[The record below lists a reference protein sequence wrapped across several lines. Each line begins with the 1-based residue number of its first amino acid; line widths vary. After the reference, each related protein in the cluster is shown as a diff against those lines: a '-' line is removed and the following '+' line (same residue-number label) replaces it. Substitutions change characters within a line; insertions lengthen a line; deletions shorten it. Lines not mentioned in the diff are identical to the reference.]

1 MEIEP
6 KIRSA
11 PIQDCIADGV
21 EVVATPCSGTIIK
34 VPVLLQKLAVQI
46 PTDAKIEFPECENV
60 LEIKD
65 IKKRVFLSQCK
76 LLYEQGKCEAT
87 LFISGFVRKNIQY
100 ASNPINCSPNEIQT
114 TIKSLTVNV
123 PFECYS
129 TIEGF
134 LTKPVGPFF
143 NSREEFNFIISTPLP
158 TGYPEKDELLSDDLS
173 QFNQQST
180 EYFNELP
187 FCELVKA
194 DIIEFDHAL
203 NRKPGKLI
211 KPVQKKEIHLEC
223 TCISK
228 EEMSPKKQQ
237 TDVNKE
243 ESKKGKKRKKRNK
256 KKKRRSLFTDG
267 VTVYVETRGKE
278 KEEVVVETE
287 KECLY
292 CKEKNQKKE
301 KSFEG
306 IFTEMSEKM
315 VLDLTITLLQKQLV
329 QLPVISK

>member
-6 KIRSA
+6 RMRSA
-11 PIQDCIADGV
+11 TIQECIAEKD
-21 EVVATPCSGTIIK
+21 EVVVTPSSGKIIK

-76 LLYEQGKCEAT
+76 LINDPGNDT
-87 LFISGFVRKNIQY
+87 GSIFISGYVRKNIQY

-114 TIKSLTVNV
+114 TLKSLTVNV

-143 NSREEFNFIISTPLP
+143 NSREEFNFMISTSLP

-180 EYFNELP
+180 EYFNEIP
-187 FCELVKA
+187 YCELVKA
-194 DIIEFDHAL
+194 DIIAFDHSL
-203 NRKPGKLI
+203 NRKPGKII
-211 KPVQKKEIHLEC
+211 KPVQEKEIHMEC
-223 TCISK
+223 TCVAK
-228 EEMSPKKQQ
+228 EEVSSKRKK
-237 TDVNKE
+237 NRLK
-243 ESKKGKKRKKRNK
+243 SKRRKKRK
-256 KKKRRSLFTDG
+256 SLFEDG
-267 VTVYVETRGKE
+267 VTLRIEVIEEIAVEPK
-278 KEEVVVETE
+278 
-287 KECLY
+287 KECQY
-292 CKEKNQKKE
+292 CIDRNTKKQM
-301 KSFEG
+301 SFEG
-306 IFTEMSEKM
+306 IFTEMSDKM
-315 VLDLTITLLQKQLV
+315 VLDLTVTLLQKQFV
-329 QLPVISK
+329 KFP